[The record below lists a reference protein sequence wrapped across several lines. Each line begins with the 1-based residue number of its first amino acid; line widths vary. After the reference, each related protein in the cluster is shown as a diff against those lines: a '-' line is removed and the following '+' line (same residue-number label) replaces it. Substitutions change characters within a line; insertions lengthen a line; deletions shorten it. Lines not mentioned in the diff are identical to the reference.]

1 MPVIRKILVPVD
13 FSDASKNAAKY
24 AAELGAQLSSPQAP
38 ISIDFLHVWQ
48 LAGFAT
54 PSSELAKD
62 TERQLRDELEQFV
75 VALEAKVPV
84 RSHLRLG
91 IPYQEVIQ
99 AATDYQSDLVIMGTT
114 GKSGLEH
121 FLVGSVAERVVRAA
135 PVPVVTVRFA
145 KS

>member
-13 FSDASKNAAKY
+13 FSDASRNAAQY
-24 AAELGAQLSSPQAP
+24 ALELAVQLSAGQTPASV
-38 ISIDFLHVWQ
+38 DFLHAWQ

-62 TERQLRDELEQFV
+62 TERQLRDELDKFV
-75 VALEAKVPV
+75 ADLAPKVHV
-84 RSHLRLG
+84 RNHLRLG
-91 IPYQEVIQ
+91 IPYQEVVQ
-99 AATDYQSDLVIMGTT
+99 AASDYESDLIIMGTT

-121 FLVGSVAERVVRAA
+121 FLVGSVAERVVRGA

-145 KS
+145 KT